1 MRPQTSGDR
10 YILYLPATVE
20 QHRRLDG
27 SLQKQV
33 DDEISKFFDAWNV
46 ADVPAKHRGPIGQVK
61 NDRNGVRAFAS
72 HWNGGDVHV
81 ILIHTI
87 YKKNQARTERKE
99 WAALETL
106 KEEAHNWQERF
117 DERQQNDQLDTALE
131 NLRENDDY
139 RLRGPDSY

>member
-1 MRPQTSGDR
+1 MRAQTSGDR
-10 YILYLPATVE
+10 YILYLPAAVE

-33 DDEISKFFDAWNV
+33 DDETSKFFDAWN
-46 ADVPAKHRGPIGQVK
+46 AANVPDKHRGPIGQVK
-61 NDRNGVRAFAS
+61 NNRNDVRAFSS
-72 HWNGGDVHV
+72 HWNGGDIHV

-87 YKKNQARTERKE
+87 YKKNQTRTECKE

-106 KEEAHNWQERF
+106 KEEARSWRVRL
-117 DERQQNDQLDTALE
+117 DERQQNDQLDAALE